1 MENFSSECGRE
12 KSEYGPKNKTKI
24 SLSLSNISSSFPGK
38 KSPRVHSLSADSN
51 ESSCWC
57 TERTRRN
64 NGFWLVPNDVIPFSI
79 TQVPFYTFHYA
90 KVESRKKWPWQNIP
104 SRSRYG
110 WRRGS
115 SPLSM
120 IGHEWRHSNKKA
132 NDTSGSDL
140 HSVNAFSFL
149 APDWPWATPLTK
161 LQEPVSVSYQ
171 WPSS

>member
-90 KVESRKKWPWQNIP
+90 KVESRKDGLDKIFPHVPDTDEEEARARFPWLVMNDVIQIRKP
-104 SRSRYG
+104 MTLQGAISTLLTRSRS
-110 WRRGS
+110 
-115 SPLSM
+115 
-120 IGHEWRHSNKKA
+120 
-132 NDTSGSDL
+132 
-140 HSVNAFSFL
+140 
-149 APDWPWATPLTK
+149 
-161 LQEPVSVSYQ
+161 
-171 WPSS
+171 